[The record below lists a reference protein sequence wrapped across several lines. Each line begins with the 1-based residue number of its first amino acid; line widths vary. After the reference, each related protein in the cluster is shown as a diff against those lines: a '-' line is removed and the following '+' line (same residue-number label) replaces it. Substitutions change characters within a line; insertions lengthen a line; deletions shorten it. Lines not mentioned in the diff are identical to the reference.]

1 MTDSTIGASS
11 AQAAARPSLSRL
23 ASRET
28 TGFIPR
34 LVTGLT
40 ILIAWELVVRVS
52 APAYVAK
59 PSTVVLAIPKVIVDP
74 AFLQALGATLTA
86 VSEGLAITI
95 VIGTCIGLL
104 MGRSATADRMIRVYI
119 NGFNAMPMIIV
130 LPLFSLW
137 FGYSSS
143 ARIATIIFAAIFAIT
158 MNVADGAR
166 SVPREFLEV
175 SRSFRSGRMRML
187 TDIVLPASMPYLLAG
202 FRLAA
207 GRALIGAVVAEFF
220 LSIGGLGYYILY
232 NSRSYHHNEA
242 FVGVLLLAAFGVGF
256 ELLVNWTTRRF
267 MPWYRRDEKTN

>member
-1 MTDSTIGASS
+1 MAEQALSTAVVADQKAQSASGGLSGAWL
-11 AQAAARPSLSRL
+11 PRL
-23 ASRET
+23 I
-28 TGFIPR
+28 TGF
-34 LVTGLT
+34 V
-40 ILIAWELVVRVS
+40 ILLSWEIVVRAF

-59 PSTVVLAIPKVIVDP
+59 PTGVILAIPKVLTEP
-74 AFLQALGATLTA
+74 AFLQALGSTLVA
-86 VSEGLAITI
+86 VAEGLAITI
-95 VIGTCIGLL
+95 VIGTILGLL
-104 MGRSATADRMIRVYI
+104 MGRSSLFDRIFRVYI
-119 NGFNAMPMIIV
+119 NFFNAMPMIVV

-137 FGYSSS
+137 FGYSSG

-166 SVPREFLEV
+166 SVPRDYLEV
-175 SRSFRSGRMRML
+175 SRSFRSGRLRML

-220 LSIGGLGYYILY
+220 LSVGGIGYYILY

-256 ELLVNWTTRRF
+256 ELLVNWSTRRF
-267 MPWYRRDEKTN
+267 MPWYRRDEKTT

>member
-1 MTDSTIGASS
+1 MTQATIAAPAPAESKVSLLARGA
-11 AQAAARPSLSRL
+11 LV
-23 ASRET
+23 
-28 TGFIPR
+28 PR
-34 LVTGLT
+34 LVTGLS
-40 ILIAWELVVRVS
+40 ILLLWEIVVRAF

-59 PSTVVLAIPKVIVDP
+59 PSTVVLAIPRVITDP
-74 AFLQALGATLTA
+74 SFLQALGATLLA
-86 VSEGLAITI
+86 VAEGLAITI
-95 VIGTCIGLL
+95 VLGTVIGLL
-104 MGRSATADRMIRVYI
+104 MGRSSAVDRVIRVYI

-137 FGYSSS
+137 FGYSGA

-166 SVPREFLEV
+166 SVPREYLEV
-175 SRSFRSGRMRML
+175 ARSFRSDRWRVL
-187 TDIVLPASMPYLLAG
+187 NEIVLPASMPYLLAG

-242 FVGVLLLAAFGVGF
+242 FVGVLLLAGFGVGF
-256 ELLVNWTTRRF
+256 ELLVNGATRRF
-267 MPWYRRDEKTN
+267 MPWYRRDEKSG